1 MRDGAGTG
9 TNLAARACRA
19 HKQTSTDIIRDGACS
34 GAKLARACEHKHV
47 GSHSAP
53 SAHQAVGQE
62 RRNPSWHSITPSISR
77 ICQRRRRPRR
87 TRRHQRRR
95 PPRRLWKIR
104 SEISQ
109 LDSASEQSGS
119 PPRPHLIA
127 RIGVVANVDKVP
139 HLPRPPPHTP
149 APRPPPPAAFRR
161 PRALGPSRF
170 LAPDPHASRNPCP
183 MSMTHNPRYRCAPV

>member
-161 PRALGPSRF
+161 PNALGPSW
-170 LAPDPHASRNPCP
+170 SR
-183 MSMTHNPRYRCAPV
+183 SRTK